1 MQARQIGCKFNAL
14 LEFLG
19 DALDDCFGQ
28 AACYDDSAAHR
39 RSYRA
44 FDTPTYLRR
53 GICIDGVRTSA
64 GK

>member
-1 MQARQIGCKFNAL
+1 MQARKIGCKFNAL

-28 AACYDDSAAHR
+28 AARYDDSVTHR
-39 RSYRA
+39 CSYRA

-53 GICIDGVRTSA
+53 GICIDGIRASA